1 MSGELDTVQA
11 SPAGTS
17 EDAGERWYQ
26 LIQADS
32 DLSLIALSLRDRA
45 SKLRALARGR
55 KFTGPQCANARQM
68 LRTEADQCI
77 LTARRAEEIGR

>member
-1 MSGELDTVQA
+1 MSEMDTVETGT
-11 SPAGTS
+11 AGIS

-26 LIQADS
+26 LIQGAG

-45 SKLRALARGR
+45 SKLRALAKSR

-77 LTARRAEEIGR
+77 LIARRAEEMGR